1 VEGVEFI
8 GLTGELDRSPVFFFV
23 ISNSAIEE

>member
-8 GLTGELDRSPVFFFV
+8 SLTGELDRSPVFFF
-23 ISNSAIEE
+23 IPNNAIEE